1 MPVYRSDDFAP
12 SAGLPGVA
20 VTELLDGR
28 RGTASLTLGLIDLLP
43 GGLIPAHRHPVEKVF
58 YVLAGT
64 ATVVLDGQAFA
75 LRPGDFV
82 LVPAGVSHR
91 LVGEGTGCRLLF
103 VYPAP
108 THPPADW
115 QEPLPPD
122 LRGVGPAAETGA

>member
-1 MPVYRSDDFAP
+1 MSTRRARPAPGAGRAKGAPMLVYRSDDFAP

-64 ATVVLDGQAFA
+64 ATVVLDGQALYRLTA
-75 LRPGDFV
+75 A
-82 LVPAGVSHR
+82 PAGGGR
-91 LVGEGTGCRLLF
+91 C
-103 VYPAP
+103 P
-108 THPPADW
+108 
-115 QEPLPPD
+115 
-122 LRGVGPAAETGA
+122 GPGRS